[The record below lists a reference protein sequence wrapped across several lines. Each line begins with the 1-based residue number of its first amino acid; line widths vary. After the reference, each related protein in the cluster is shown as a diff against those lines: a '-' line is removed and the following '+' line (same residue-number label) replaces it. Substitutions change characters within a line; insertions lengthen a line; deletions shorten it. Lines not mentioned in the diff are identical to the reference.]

1 MNVISQGMNWFTNKF
16 ENRHELY
23 KDFKVMGY
31 NFSSIKLHQLK
42 VSDASFQLKL
52 QAQIDK
58 WDEAIP
64 LGNGLTGGLLWGEGN
79 EIRLSLD
86 RGDIWDNRAHPG
98 FTAPGFTYDVVRE
111 MANSGKTDLLNKQ
124 VVANRRLREG
134 KY

>member
-1 MNVISQGMNWFTNKF
+1 MNYSRILLPLAVIVAALTCTNCT
-16 ENRHELY
+16 N
-23 KDFKVMGY
+23 
-31 NFSSIKLHQLK
+31 IKK

-52 QAQIDK
+52 QTPIDK

-64 LGNGLTGGLLWGEGN
+64 LGNGLTGGLWWGEGN

>member
-1 MNVISQGMNWFTNKF
+1 MSYTRILRSWAIILVALTCTNCTSLK
-16 ENRHELY
+16 
-23 KDFKVMGY
+23 
-31 NFSSIKLHQLK
+31 K

-64 LGNGLTGGLLWGEGN
+64 LGDGLTGGLLWGEGN
-79 EIRLSLD
+79 EIRLSPD

-124 VVANRRLREG
+124 VVTNRRLREG